1 MARHSQEDIEMLVSV
16 DGQARTY
23 IAPRHGHTM
32 HIYAVHQPPLRY
44 GDPAEGHWLL
54 RGFCASHTARW

>member
-1 MARHSQEDIEMLVSV
+1 MLVSV